1 MFHVQKCK
9 LDPSFTS
16 SEHPSLEIA
25 DKKENSLLQILMF
38 WVFFLFSS
46 TESEHH
52 YEFFPKEKGI
62 NSLASALW
70 NIYVSSVALT
80 FLWSPKRDQIFKGRY
95 APFYK
100 PNELETLSYTGT
112 LKGFLGEAT
121 RLWTITCEEAEFRP
135 LPTPWHFWWT
145 KLTTDS

>member
-1 MFHVQKCK
+1 MGF
-9 LDPSFTS
+9 
-16 SEHPSLEIA
+16 
-25 DKKENSLLQILMF
+25 
-38 WVFFLFSS
+38 FFLFSS

-70 NIYVSSVALT
+70 NIYVSNVALT

-135 LPTPWHFWWT
+135 LPTP
-145 KLTTDS
+145 